1 MKFSK
6 PKSMLLRA
14 PGHCMS
20 LLTLMCSWSEVGD
33 DKKNEKGK
41 KDALHLPKIFRK
53 LLLLFCLTLYVVTR
67 WS

>member
-1 MKFSK
+1 M
-6 PKSMLLRA
+6 
-14 PGHCMS
+14 
-20 LLTLMCSWSEVGD
+20 T
-33 DKKNEKGK
+33 KKNEKGK